1 MKITIRILKKKKED
15 IHRRSSKNDI
25 ERRTFICRLC
35 GKSYLSYPALYTHRK
50 QKHNITLSSGRE
62 GPKKDISE

>member
-25 ERRTFICRLC
+25 ERRIFICQLC
-35 GKSYLSYPALYTHRK
+35 GKSYLSYLALYTHRK
-50 QKHNITLSSGRE
+50 QKHNINLR
-62 GPKKDISE
+62 

>member
-35 GKSYLSYPALYTHRK
+35 GKSYLSYPALYSH
-50 QKHNITLSSGRE
+50 
-62 GPKKDISE
+62 KK